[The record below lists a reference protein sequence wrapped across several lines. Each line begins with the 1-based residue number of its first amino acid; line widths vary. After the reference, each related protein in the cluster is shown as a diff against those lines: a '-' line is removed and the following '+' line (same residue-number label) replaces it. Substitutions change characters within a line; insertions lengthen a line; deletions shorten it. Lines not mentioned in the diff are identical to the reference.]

1 MAELTYNILEELPI
15 YNWFKCNETNDYK
28 WLLRVYDKEYKE
40 DLQPLYDTLHQ
51 EYLDLFGAGTERE
64 KLMSLLRKLIKHKA
78 DLLLGK
84 RHVINYIKVIE
95 HQLSQL
101 DKGQTKAQ
109 SIQKICAIMSKY
121 QGYKID
127 PKETNVVEFHEI
139 INLMDKENGNETD

>member
-95 HQLSQL
+95 HQLS
-101 DKGQTKAQ
+101 
-109 SIQKICAIMSKY
+109 IQKICAIMSKY